1 MTPESVRAASM
12 RPVLPVLIALGL
24 MTLSL
29 PAFVVRKQLFTA
41 ITAAADSSPALT
53 LLAVFFADTA
63 LLLLVLFTAG
73 LAVWSWFKDR
83 AALTRLVLGGVGVL
97 LAYAASSTLKLVFTE
112 ARPCQSIHM
121 ALAETCPPPGDWSW
135 PSNHSV
141 LAAAFAAACALAVV
155 RLRWYLAAVA
165 LLIAAARV
173 GVGAHYLHDV
183 LFGLGLG
190 LLVVLATVHLLPR
203 LRRVLPSSVPW
214 VRQAGRR

>member
-1 MTPESVRAASM
+1 M
-12 RPVLPVLIALGL
+12 
-24 MTLSL
+24 
-29 PAFVVRKQLFTA
+29 
-41 ITAAADSSPALT
+41 
-53 LLAVFFADTA
+53 FFADTA

-112 ARPCQSIHM
+112 ARPCQSIHV

-214 VRQAGRR
+214 VRQAGRRCARPAGETARRRPVELRVFGELHVSCVRVHTHSKQFSISIASWLLLQRAKKPI